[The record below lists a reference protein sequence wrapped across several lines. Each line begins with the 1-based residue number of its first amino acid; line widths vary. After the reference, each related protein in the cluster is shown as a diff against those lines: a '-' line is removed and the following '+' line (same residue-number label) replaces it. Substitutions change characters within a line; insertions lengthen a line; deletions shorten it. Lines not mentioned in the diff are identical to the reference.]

1 MTRPSVRRVLCVG
14 LVLLAVV
21 ATRAQQKAIDA
32 AGFTPDD
39 FFQPTRVWTAH
50 LSFTEEQWN
59 AMQPVQGSR
68 GAIRGGGMQ
77 GPLGARNGVTAM
89 QGIEFDYVHAD
100 LELDEKKF
108 TDVAVR
114 YKGNQTFMASRS
126 SGKISLKVD
135 LNKYVKGQKL
145 AGLSTI
151 NFENDIND
159 LGWMTEAVSY
169 RLYRDAGV
177 PAPRTSYARVYIT
190 VPGRF
195 SRAYFGLYSVL
206 ENVDTNFVNER
217 FGARTGMIL
226 KPSTR
231 APFADLGGD
240 WANYQQT
247 YDPKTDL
254 TDDDTKRVIALCK
267 LTTSA
272 PDAEFARR
280 IGDYFDID
288 EFARYF
294 AVLVWI
300 GNSDSLLGMGQNYYV
315 VEHPKTHKF
324 MFVPWDQDFS
334 FGNRGGS
341 GTAQTWT
348 IYYPWMGQNAF
359 LGRMYALESFRTSY
373 LDRMREF
380 TKTVFRAER
389 FAEQTALIGPA
400 IRPAVQ
406 QEGAQWVA
414 FMDQVTAGQAG
425 IVPFARARN
434 ESVIA
439 QLATGGG
446 GRAPR

>member
-1 MTRPSVRRVLCVG
+1 MTRTSVRRALCIG
-14 LVLLAVV
+14 LVPLAVLT
-21 ATRAQQKAIDA
+21 ARAQQKPIDTP
-32 AGFTPDD
+32 GFTPDD

-50 LSFTEEQWN
+50 LTFTNEQWN
-59 AMQPVQGSR
+59 AMQPAQGAR

-77 GPLGARNGVTAM
+77 GPPGSRNGVTAM
-89 QGIEFDYVHAD
+89 QGIEFNYVHAD
-100 LELDEKKF
+100 LELDGKTF

-114 YKGNQTFMASRS
+114 YKGNQTFMASRA

-177 PAPRTSYARVYIT
+177 PAPRTSYARIYIT
-190 VPGRF
+190 VPGKFTR
-195 SRAYFGLYSVL
+195 SYFGLYSIL
-206 ENVDTNFVNER
+206 ENVDTNFANER
-217 FGARTGMIL
+217 FAARTGMIL

-231 APFADLGGD
+231 SPFTNLGDD
-240 WANYQQT
+240 WSSYQQT

-254 TDDDTKRVIALCK
+254 TDDDTKRVIDLCK
-267 LTTSA
+267 LTATA
-272 PDAEFARR
+272 TDTEFAAR
-280 IGDYFDID
+280 IGGYVDID

-334 FGNRGGS
+334 FGNRGGINA
-341 GTAQTWT
+341 AQTWT

-359 LGRMYALESFRTSY
+359 LGRMYAYEPFRTAY
-373 LDRMREF
+373 LGKMQEF
-380 TKTVFRAER
+380 TKTIFRAER

-406 QEGAQWVA
+406 EEGAQWVA

-434 ESVIA
+434 ESVLA